1 MGKNA
6 LSSSSLHGKTG
17 EEPSGAGGG
26 PIRAPWAEAAAGTEG
41 EREREPRWIDPRPHL
56 ERWWRV
62 AAWLLRPAA
71 AELQGRRRRR

>member
-6 LSSSSLHGKTG
+6 PFFLLLASRTG
-17 EEPSGAGGG
+17 EGGG
-26 PIRAPWAEAAAGTEG
+26 ERRRRPIRAPWAEAAAGTEG